1 MLSVI
6 QSNLVAVK
14 KAQKEYSSEMDTT
27 LETLEQV
34 SKAVTDAARNNQQ
47 QAEQLHEAGEIV
59 ETMSRTLS
67 DVSCMASKLED
78 FSNRAAGSG
87 FFSFEKSIKL
97 KNISFSFLIS
107 IVIVY

>member
-1 MLSVI
+1 
-6 QSNLVAVK
+6 
-14 KAQKEYSSEMDTT
+14 MDTT

-78 FSNRAAGSG
+78 FSNRAAGLAESSIRGLEHMTKVIENIYKEVGESG
-87 FFSFEKSIKL
+87 KRIEKLAKS
-97 KNISFSFLIS
+97 S
-107 IVIVY
+107 